1 MLLYNVTVGVDK
13 DVEQDWLVWIKS
25 HHIPAVLNTGLFE
38 SSKVYKILH
47 DQEDGTVSYSIQFFS
62 THIEKVTEYLQ
73 VFAPKLIEDHR
84 QQFANKHVVFQTL
97 LEEV

>member
-13 DVEQDWLVWIKS
+13 EVELEWLEWIKAQ
-25 HHIPAVLNTGLFE
+25 HIPAVLKTGLFT
-38 SSKVYKILH
+38 SNKIYKILH
-47 DQEDGTVSYSIQFFS
+47 DQEDGTVSYSLQFFA